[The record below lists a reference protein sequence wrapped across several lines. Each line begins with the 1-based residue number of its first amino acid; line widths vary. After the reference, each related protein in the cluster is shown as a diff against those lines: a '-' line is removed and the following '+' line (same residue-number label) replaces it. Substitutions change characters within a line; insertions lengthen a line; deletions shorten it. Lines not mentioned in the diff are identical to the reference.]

1 MSNRNYRSDFDRLM
15 NRGINYFDAQRILI
29 ARMEQVKSI
38 DIKCDYENHK
48 KYCGKCGSE
57 IVSKNDYIIEQTN
70 YVCFV
75 WYQCSNCQE
84 VNLLVD

>member
-1 MSNRNYRSDFDRLM
+1 MSNRNYRNDFDRLM
-15 NRGINYFDAQRILI
+15 NKGIHYFDAQRMLI
-29 ARMEQVKSI
+29 ERMEQVKSI
-38 DIKCDYENHK
+38 DIKRDYENHK
-48 KYCGKCGSE
+48 EYCGKCGNE
-57 IVSKNDYIIEQTN
+57 IVSTNDYIVEQTN